1 MRRLAA
7 ALALALAL
15 IAAPAFAK
23 KKEPRAG
30 AFCGKKD
37 VGTTVQSKSGETLEC
52 KASKKGRAHWTKK

>member
-7 ALALALAL
+7 ALALAL
-15 IAAPAFAK
+15 IAAPAFAR

-37 VGTTVQSKSGETLEC
+37 VGLTVQGKSGDTLEC
-52 KASKKGRAHWTKK
+52 KAGKKGKTRWTRK